1 MAAASPLSPVGKQAS
16 SESSRRLP
24 LSPPSSAIAKKRTL
38 AETSLGE
45 EAIKDVTITP
55 KKQCF
60 GNSVTPSTTATTTSR
75 ALPLVS
81 SVPTPSVAAA
91 IAFPRPSLSPA
102 TSSVF
107 DVSAMVDTSQA
118 TNITEPDAEAPRA
131 AAAAAAQAPRTLTR
145 EQSRQVRCSLENEFS
160 PEKIIKETSL
170 TSVFFL
176 FDLQRAEILKLRLGL
191 ARYKVRTGQVDVPL
205 EHLRVVPSASALQR
219 RQQQQQQQQQQ
230 PRTVLPVS
238 REWSAGEWVRQQQE
252 QTHAVAAAQPRQ
264 QPPLPQR
271 WALWGPASSS
281 AGGAPNDQGRNQGGV
296 SAASSNAGEEE
307 EEEEEKE
314 GEENK
319 EEKTGENEDDGDELD
334 SRPLPQQPRH
344 HLDAVDVIEDS
355 DVSDHDGPRRPA
367 DEEDEDED
375 EEEEEEDGDLPQLP
389 QIRRL
394 SPTKKSTG
402 TRYNPLATPRGNRLL
417 VEDGNGSYLD
427 GLTSSAMRGSAV
439 NGLLSLARS

>member
-1 MAAASPLSPVGKQAS
+1 MASPAKRRVLAPLDANTTMAAASPLSPVGKQAS

-145 EQSRQVRCSLENEFS
+145 EQSR
-160 PEKIIKETSL
+160 
-170 TSVFFL
+170 
-176 FDLQRAEILKLRLGL
+176 QRAEILKLRLGL